1 MLSTNLNISVNDTS
15 IVTLYNSLNYLLKEA
30 TSYRFFETDFL
41 CDIIEQVLGLVWA
54 FHDDDTTV

>member
-15 IVTLYNSLNYLLKEA
+15 IVALYNSLNYLLKEA
-30 TSYRFFETDFL
+30 TSYRLFETDFL
-41 CDIIEQVLGLVWA
+41 SYIIEQVLGLVRA